1 MWYLTYISYME
12 YNDAKDVIIFYIEQ
26 VARAVEMRSVSAIKD
41 ATYETREMW
50 EKIRPII
57 HNF

>member
-1 MWYLTYISYME
+1 ME

-41 ATYETREMW
+41 ATYETREIW